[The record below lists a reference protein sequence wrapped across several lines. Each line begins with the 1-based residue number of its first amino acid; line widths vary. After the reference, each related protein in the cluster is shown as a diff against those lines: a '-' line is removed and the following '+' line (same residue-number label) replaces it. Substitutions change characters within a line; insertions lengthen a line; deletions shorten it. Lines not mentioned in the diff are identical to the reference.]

1 MVFNEEERGLY
12 LLGEPQQYRNVKEGP
27 PARLVLG
34 CKKNCP
40 FRRYH
45 TPALKLSAFTP
56 RNEPIFLNLE
66 IGFHLK

>member
-1 MVFNEEERGLY
+1 MFGGCIADRVVFNEEERGLY
-12 LLGEPQQYRNVKEGP
+12 LLGEPQQHRKVKEGP

-45 TPALKLSAFTP
+45 TGLKTFSFYS
-56 RNEPIFLNLE
+56 
-66 IGFHLK
+66 